1 MIQKGVKSDKIVV
14 GKPATTSDA
23 GGGFMNISDIG
34 KAAAD
39 NYKFNGWK
47 AGIMFWQYSSDAN
60 GTLISQ
66 AITPLMNLM
75 SNSSLPNTTTNST
88 NNTTNTTS
96 SNITNT
102 TSSNTTNTTS
112 SNTTNTTN
120 TNISIWNPS
129 LPVRMTYIS
138 TIMYWSGINNIAV
151 SLSIPSYA
159 KSNLYN
165 VVCIGY
171 WTVRFGPV
179 NAAILW
185 ANPTAYFGTK
195 SQFGSTNTQI
205 RASLKTLYTSKGIK
219 LLLGV
224 FG

>member
-1 MIQKGVKSDKIVV
+1 MIQKGVKSEKIVV
-14 GKPATTSDA
+14 GKPATTADA
-23 GGGFMNISDIG
+23 GGGYMNISDIG

-39 NYKFNGWK
+39 NYRFNGWK

-60 GTLISQ
+60 GTLMSQ
-66 AITPLMNLM
+66 AITPLMNLI

-88 NNTTNTTS
+88 NNTTNTT
-96 SNITNT
+96 NT
-102 TSSNTTNTTS
+102 TT
-112 SNTTNTTN
+112 NTTNTTN

-138 TIMYWSGINNIAV
+138 TIMFWSGTSNIAR
-151 SLSIPSYA
+151 SLSIPGYTRN
-159 KSNLYN
+159 NLYN
-165 VVCIGY
+165 VICIGY

-185 ANPTAYFGTK
+185 ANPTAYFGTR
-195 SQFGSTNTQI
+195 SQFGTTNTQI
-205 RASLKTLYTSKGIK
+205 RASLKSLYTSNGVK

>member
-1 MIQKGVKSDKIVV
+1 M
-14 GKPATTSDA
+14 GKPATTANA
-23 GGGFMNISDIG
+23 GGGYMNIGDLG
-34 KAAAD
+34 KAAAN
-39 NYKFNGWK
+39 NYAFNGWK

-66 AITPLMNLM
+66 AVTPLINLISNNPI
-75 SNSSLPNTTTNST
+75 SNSTTNST
-88 NNTTNTTS
+88 KNNSTNSTNFNTTN
-96 SNITNT
+96 NI
-102 TSSNTTNTTS
+102 
-112 SNTTNTTN
+112 TNTTN

-138 TIMYWSGINNIAV
+138 NIMYWTGINNIAI
-151 SLSIPSYA
+151 SLSIPGYT
-159 KSNLYN
+159 KSNIYN
-165 VVCIGY
+165 VICIGY

-195 SQFGSTNTQI
+195 SQFGTTNTQI
-205 RASLKTLYTSKGIK
+205 RASLKSLYTSKGIK